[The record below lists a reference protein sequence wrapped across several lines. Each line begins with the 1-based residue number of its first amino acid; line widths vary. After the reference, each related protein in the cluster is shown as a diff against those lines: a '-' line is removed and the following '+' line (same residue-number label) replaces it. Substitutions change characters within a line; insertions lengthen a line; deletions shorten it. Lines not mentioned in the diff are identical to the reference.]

1 MGNKEKFDID
11 NFIVNDGKKIL
22 LSDYPTLF
30 KKKDITKEEGEL
42 LIQRDIEELALLQD
56 VLYAQNNH
64 AVLIVIQ
71 AMDAAGKDG
80 TIKHIM
86 SGVNPAGVK
95 ITSFKSPSITE
106 LDHDYFW
113 RHYAALPAK
122 GEIGIF
128 NRSHY
133 ENVLV
138 TKVHPEFV
146 LNEMHSKVKSL
157 KDVNK
162 QFWQDRYKQICRF
175 EKNLTENDTTILKFF
190 LNVSKD
196 VQKSR
201 FLDRI
206 DDPKK
211 NWKFSAADLKERA
224 YWDDYQSAYEN
235 AISKTSTKSAPWFII
250 PADEK
255 WYTRYVVGQIIC
267 SELNKLNLAY
277 PKIPDV
283 EKAALLKAK
292 DALLNEK

>member
-1 MGNKEKFDID
+1 MGNKDKFDID
-11 NFIVNDGKKIL
+11 SFIVTDGKKIS
-22 LSDYPTLF
+22 LSDYPTLV
-30 KKKDITKEEGEL
+30 KKKNITKEEGEL
-42 LIQRDIEELALLQD
+42 LIQKDIEELALLQD

-95 ITSFKSPSITE
+95 VSSFKSPSATE
-106 LDHDYFW
+106 LDHDFFW

-138 TKVHPEFV
+138 TKVHPEFI
-146 LNEMHSKVKSL
+146 LNEMHSKIKSV
-157 KDVNK
+157 KDVNMS
-162 QFWQDRYKQICRF
+162 FWQDRYKQICRF
-175 EKNLTENDTTILKFF
+175 EKNLVENDTTILKFF

-235 AISKTSTKSAPWFII
+235 AISKTSTKLAPWFII

-255 WYTRYVVGQIIC
+255 WYTRYVVGHIIC
-267 SELNKLNLAY
+267 SELKKLNLAY

-283 EKAALLKAK
+283 EKAALQKAK
-292 DALLNEK
+292 EALLNEK

>member
-1 MGNKEKFDID
+1 MKEKNNINLDDFRITNGNKFS
-11 NFIVNDGKKIL
+11 
-22 LSDYPTLF
+22 LSDYPTTF
-30 KKKDITKEEGEL
+30 KEKDINKEEGEL
-42 LIQRDIEELALLQD
+42 LIQKDIEELATLQD
-56 VLYAQNNH
+56 VLYAENRH

-95 ITSFKSPSITE
+95 VSSFKSPSVTE
-106 LDHDYFW
+106 LDHDYLW
-113 RHYAALPAK
+113 RHYLALPGK

-146 LNEMHSKVKSL
+146 LNEKHSNIKSL
-157 KDVNK
+157 KDIDK
-162 QFWQDRYKQICRF
+162 SFWQDRYKQICRF
-175 EKNLTENDTTILKFF
+175 EKNLSENDTTILKFF
-190 LNVSKD
+190 LHVSKD
-196 VQKSR
+196 VQKKR

-211 NWKFSAADLKERA
+211 NWKFSSADLKERA
-224 YWDDYQSAYEN
+224 YWNDYQSAYDN
-235 AISKTSTKSAPWFII
+235 AIANTSTKSAPWFII

-255 WYTRYVVGQIIC
+255 WFTRYLIGNIIC
-267 SELNKLNLAY
+267 SELKKLDLAY
-277 PKIPDV
+277 PEISDT
-283 EKAALLKAK
+283 ERAALLKAK
-292 DALLNEK
+292 ESLLNE